1 MGRMT
6 ASLIGACVLL
16 ASYAQAGFNGNQNI
30 QGNQGSANGAG
41 SNVGQCIEGKGQN
54 AGQCIGENNGSA
66 RPKESTKNDRL
77 YSICNSPFMKKY
89 IAICQ

>member
-54 AGQCIGENNGSA
+54 ARQCIGENNGSA

-77 YSICNSPFMKKY
+77 YSICNSPFIKKY

>member
-6 ASLIGACVLL
+6 ASLIGACVLV
-16 ASYAQAGFNGNQNI
+16 ASYAQAGFNGNQNV
-30 QGNQGSANGAG
+30 QGNQGSANGAS

-66 RPKESTKNDRL
+66 KQKENEKNDRL
-77 YSICNSPFMKKY
+77 YSICNSTFMKKY